1 MSKDPSK
8 LTSRKIL
15 STIQS
20 SIDAALI
27 AAAGVLGER
36 NNKST
41 VTIKI
46 ELTRQEDGRIEFF
59 PTAECKGKQYS
70 IGGKA
75 KGKSM
80 IAELEDGVLCN
91 IQIGMFDKKHK
102 HFTPDA
108 ETTLEPPDLAEI
120 EEAMPEAAEE

>member
-1 MSKDPSK
+1 MAKETTK
-8 LTSRKIL
+8 LNNRKIL
-15 STIQS
+15 STINA

-27 AAAGVLGER
+27 AAAGMLGEK
-36 NNKST
+36 NNKAA

-75 KGKSM
+75 KGKSV
-80 IAELEDGVLCN
+80 IAELEDGELRNV
-91 IQIGMFDKKHK
+91 QIGMFDKKHK

-108 ETTLEPPDLAEI
+108 ESNFDPGELEQI
-120 EEAMPEAAEE
+120 EDAMAEAAEE

>member
-1 MSKDPSK
+1 MAKDPLK
-8 LTSRKIL
+8 LTAKTIL
-15 STIQS
+15 SSIQS

-27 AAAGVLGER
+27 AAAGMLGER
-36 NNKST
+36 NNKAA

-46 ELTRQEDGRIEFF
+46 ELTRQEDGRIEFY

-75 KGKSM
+75 KGKS
-80 IAELEDGVLCN
+80 IVAELEDGQLRN
-91 IQIGMFDKKHK
+91 MQIGMFDKKHE

-108 ETTLEPPDLAEI
+108 ETTLTMPDLEQV
-120 EEAMPEAAEE
+120 EEALADVAEE

>member
-1 MSKDPSK
+1 MAKDPSK

-27 AAAGVLGER
+27 AAAGMLGER
-36 NNKST
+36 NNKAA

-80 IAELEDGVLCN
+80 IAEMVDGVLCN

-102 HFTPDA
+102 NFTPDA
-108 ETTLEPPDLAEI
+108 DTTLEPDDLEKI
-120 EEAMPEAAEE
+120 EEALAATAEE